1 MKLQVRKLQ
10 ESDWKF
16 LPKWW
21 ADYNQQPWIDES
33 EFRDF
38 LPGAFQIGD
47 YEEKRAGLGGFIVC
61 KEDDPIAAAWLVMT
75 NSNCAIITNIISD
88 LSYKDE
94 DKEKA
99 LKLLNNFVNNFAK
112 ELGYKHTIQLV
123 ENTKLV
129 KKL

>member
-10 ESDWKF
+10 ESDWEF
-16 LPKWW
+16 LPEWW
-21 ADYNQQPWIDES
+21 KSNKQDNSIENL
-33 EFRDF
+33 RDF
-38 LPGAFQIGD
+38 LPGSFQIGE

-61 KEDDPIAAAWLVMT
+61 KEDDPIAVVWLIMT
-75 NSNCAIITNIISD
+75 NSNRAIATKVISD
-88 LSYKDE
+88 LSYGDE

-99 LKLLNNFVNNFAK
+99 LQLLNNFVNNFAK
-112 ELGYKHTIQLV
+112 ELGYKYTMQLV

>member
-16 LPKWW
+16 IPEWW
-21 ADYNQQPWIDES
+21 KSNKQDDSIENL
-33 EFRDF
+33 RDF
-38 LPGAFQIGD
+38 LPGSFQIGD

-61 KEDDPIAAAWLVMT
+61 KEDDPIAATWLIMT
-75 NSNCAIITNIISD
+75 NSNCAIATQVISD
-88 LSYKDE
+88 LSYRDE

-99 LKLLNNFVNNFAK
+99 LELLNNFVNNFAK

>member
-16 LPKWW
+16 LPEWW
-21 ADYNQQPWIDES
+21 KSNKQDDSIENL
-33 EFRDF
+33 RDF
-38 LPGAFQIGD
+38 LPGSFQIGD

-61 KEDDPIAAAWLVMT
+61 KEDDPIAATWLIMT
-75 NSNCAIITNIISD
+75 NSNCAIATQVISD
-88 LSYKDE
+88 LSYRDE

-99 LKLLNNFVNNFAK
+99 LELLNNFVNNFAK

>member
-16 LPKWW
+16 LPEWW
-21 ADYNQQPWIDES
+21 KSNKQDDSIENL
-33 EFRDF
+33 RDF
-38 LPGAFQIGD
+38 LPGSFQIGN
-47 YEEKRAGLGGFIVC
+47 YEKKRAGLGGFIVC
-61 KEDDPIAAAWLVMT
+61 KEDDPIAVVWLIMT
-75 NSNCAIITNIISD
+75 NSNRAIATKVISD
-88 LSYKDE
+88 LSYGDE

-99 LKLLNNFVNNFAK
+99 LQLLNNFVNNFAK
-112 ELGYKHTIQLV
+112 ELGYKYITELV

>member
-10 ESDWKF
+10 ESDWEF
-16 LPKWW
+16 LPEWW
-21 ADYNQQPWIDES
+21 KSNKQDDSIENL
-33 EFRDF
+33 RDF
-38 LPGAFQIGD
+38 LPGSFQIGD

-61 KEDDPIAAAWLVMT
+61 KEDDPIAATWLIMT
-75 NSNCAIITNIISD
+75 NSNCAIATQVISD
-88 LSYKDE
+88 LSYRDE

-99 LKLLNNFVNNFAK
+99 LELLNNFVNNFAK

>member
-10 ESDWKF
+10 ESDWRF
-16 LPKWW
+16 IPEWW
-21 ADYNQQPWIDES
+21 KSNKQDDSIENL
-33 EFRDF
+33 RDF
-38 LPGAFQIGD
+38 LPGSFQIGD

-61 KEDDPIAAAWLVMT
+61 KEDDPIAATWLIMT

-88 LSYKDE
+88 LSYRDE

-99 LKLLNNFVNNFAK
+99 LELLNNFVNNFAK

>member
-10 ESDWKF
+10 ESDWEF
-16 LPKWW
+16 IPEWW
-21 ADYNQQPWIDES
+21 KSNKQDDSIENL
-33 EFRDF
+33 RDF
-38 LPGAFQIGD
+38 LPGSFQIGD

-61 KEDDPIAAAWLVMT
+61 KEDDPIAATWLIMT
-75 NSNCAIITNIISD
+75 NSNCAIATQVISD
-88 LSYKDE
+88 LSYRDE

-99 LKLLNNFVNNFAK
+99 LELLNNFVNNFAK

>member
-10 ESDWKF
+10 ESDWSF
-16 LPKWW
+16 IPEWW
-21 ADYNQQPWIDES
+21 KSNKQDNSIENL
-33 EFRDF
+33 RDF
-38 LPGAFQIGD
+38 LPGSFQIGN

-61 KEDDPIAAAWLVMT
+61 KEDDPIAVVWLIMT
-75 NSNCAIITNIISD
+75 NSNRAIATKVISD
-88 LSYKDE
+88 LSYGDE

-99 LKLLNNFVNNFAK
+99 LQLLNNFVNNFAK
-112 ELGYKHTIQLV
+112 ELGYKYITELV

>member
-10 ESDWKF
+10 ESDWSF
-16 LPKWW
+16 IPEWW
-21 ADYNQQPWIDES
+21 KSNKQDNSIENL
-33 EFRDF
+33 RDF
-38 LPGAFQIGD
+38 LPGSFQIGD

-61 KEDDPIAAAWLVMT
+61 KEDDPIAVVWLIMT
-75 NSNCAIITNIISD
+75 NSNRAIATKVISD
-88 LSYKDE
+88 LSYGDE

-99 LKLLNNFVNNFAK
+99 LQLLNNFVNNFAK
-112 ELGYKHTIQLV
+112 ELGYKYITELV

>member
-10 ESDWKF
+10 ESDWSF
-16 LPKWW
+16 IPEWW
-21 ADYNQQPWIDES
+21 KSNKQDDSIENL
-33 EFRDF
+33 RDF
-38 LPGAFQIGD
+38 LPGSFQIGN

-61 KEDDPIAAAWLVMT
+61 KEDDPIAVVWLIMT
-75 NSNCAIITNIISD
+75 NSNRAIATKVISD
-88 LSYKDE
+88 LSYGDE

-99 LKLLNNFVNNFAK
+99 LQLLNNFVNNFAK
-112 ELGYKHTIQLV
+112 ELGYKYTMQLV

>member
-16 LPKWW
+16 IPEWW
-21 ADYNQQPWIDES
+21 KSNKQNDSIENL
-33 EFRDF
+33 RDF
-38 LPGAFQIGD
+38 LPGSFQIGN

-61 KEDDPIAAAWLVMT
+61 KEDDPIAATWLIMT
-75 NSNCAIITNIISD
+75 NSNCAIATQVISD
-88 LSYKDE
+88 LSYRDE

-99 LKLLNNFVNNFAK
+99 LELLNNFVNNFAK

>member
-16 LPKWW
+16 IPEWW
-21 ADYNQQPWIDES
+21 KSNKQDNSIENL
-33 EFRDF
+33 RDF
-38 LPGAFQIGD
+38 LPGSFQIGD

-61 KEDDPIAAAWLVMT
+61 KEDDPIAATWLIMT
-75 NSNCAIITNIISD
+75 NSNCAIATQVISD
-88 LSYKDE
+88 LSYRDE

-99 LKLLNNFVNNFAK
+99 LELLNNFVNNFAK

>member
-16 LPKWW
+16 IPEWW
-21 ADYNQQPWIDES
+21 KSNKQDDSIENL
-33 EFRDF
+33 RDF
-38 LPGAFQIGD
+38 LPGSFQIGN
-47 YEEKRAGLGGFIVC
+47 YEKKRAGLGGFIVC
-61 KEDDPIAAAWLVMT
+61 KEDDPIAVVWLIMT
-75 NSNCAIITNIISD
+75 NSNRAIATKVISD
-88 LSYKDE
+88 LSYGDE

-99 LKLLNNFVNNFAK
+99 LQLLNNFVNNFAK
-112 ELGYKHTIQLV
+112 ELGYKYITELV

>member
-10 ESDWKF
+10 ESDCKF
-16 LPKWW
+16 LPEWW
-21 ADYNQQPWIDES
+21 KSNKQNDSIENL
-33 EFRDF
+33 RDF
-38 LPGAFQIGD
+38 LPGSFQIGD

-75 NSNCAIITNIISD
+75 NSDCAIITNIISD

>member
-10 ESDWKF
+10 ESDWSF
-16 LPKWW
+16 IPEWW
-21 ADYNQQPWIDES
+21 KSNKQDDSIENL
-33 EFRDF
+33 RDF
-38 LPGAFQIGD
+38 LPGSFQIGD

-61 KEDDPIAAAWLVMT
+61 KEDDPIAATWLTMT
-75 NSNCAIITNIISD
+75 NSSCAIITNVISD
-88 LSYKDE
+88 LSYRDE

-99 LKLLNNFVNNFAK
+99 LQLLNNFVNNFAK

>member
-16 LPKWW
+16 LPEWW
-21 ADYNQQPWIDES
+21 KSNKQDNSIENL
-33 EFRDF
+33 RDF
-38 LPGAFQIGD
+38 LPGSFQIGD

-61 KEDDPIAAAWLVMT
+61 KEDDPIAATWLVMT
-75 NSNCAIITNIISD
+75 NSNCAIATQVISD
-88 LSYKDE
+88 LSYRDE

-99 LKLLNNFVNNFAK
+99 LELLNNFVNNFAK

>member
-16 LPKWW
+16 LPEWW
-21 ADYNQQPWIDES
+21 KSNKQNDSIENL
-33 EFRDF
+33 RDF
-38 LPGAFQIGD
+38 LPGSFQIGN
-47 YEEKRAGLGGFIVC
+47 YEKKRAGLGGFIVC
-61 KEDDPIAAAWLVMT
+61 KEDDPIAVVWLIMT
-75 NSNCAIITNIISD
+75 NSNRAIATKVISD
-88 LSYKDE
+88 LSYGDE

-99 LKLLNNFVNNFAK
+99 LQLLNNFVNNFAK

>member
-10 ESDWKF
+10 ESDWSF
-16 LPKWW
+16 IPEWW
-21 ADYNQQPWIDES
+21 KSNKQDNSIENL
-33 EFRDF
+33 RDF
-38 LPGAFQIGD
+38 LPGSFQIGN

-61 KEDDPIAAAWLVMT
+61 KEDDPIAVVWLIMT
-75 NSNCAIITNIISD
+75 NSNRAIATQVISD
-88 LSYKDE
+88 LSYGDE

-99 LKLLNNFVNNFAK
+99 LQLLNNFVNNFAK
-112 ELGYKHTIQLV
+112 ELGYKYITELV

>member
-10 ESDWKF
+10 ESDWSF
-16 LPKWW
+16 IPEWW
-21 ADYNQQPWIDES
+21 KSNKQDDSIENL
-33 EFRDF
+33 RDF
-38 LPGAFQIGD
+38 LPGSFQIGE

-61 KEDDPIAAAWLVMT
+61 KEDDPIAVVWLIMT
-75 NSNCAIITNIISD
+75 NSNRAIATKVISD
-88 LSYKDE
+88 LSYGDE

-99 LKLLNNFVNNFAK
+99 LQLLNNFVNNFAK
-112 ELGYKHTIQLV
+112 ELGYKYTMQLV

>member
-16 LPKWW
+16 IPEWW
-21 ADYNQQPWIDES
+21 KSNKQDDSIENL
-33 EFRDF
+33 RDF
-38 LPGAFQIGD
+38 LPGSFQIGD

-61 KEDDPIAAAWLVMT
+61 KEDDPIAAAWLIMT

-88 LSYKDE
+88 LSYRDE

-99 LKLLNNFVNNFAK
+99 LELLNNFVNNFAK
-112 ELGYKHTIQLV
+112 ELGYKYITELV

>member
-16 LPKWW
+16 IPEWW
-21 ADYNQQPWIDES
+21 KSNKQDDSIENL
-33 EFRDF
+33 RDF
-38 LPGAFQIGD
+38 LPGSFQIGD

-61 KEDDPIAAAWLVMT
+61 KEDDPIAATWLIMT

-88 LSYKDE
+88 LSYRDE

-99 LKLLNNFVNNFAK
+99 LELLNNFVNNFAK

>member
-10 ESDWKF
+10 ESDWSF
-16 LPKWW
+16 IPEWW
-21 ADYNQQPWIDES
+21 KSNKQDDSIENL
-33 EFRDF
+33 RDF
-38 LPGAFQIGD
+38 LPGSFQIGD

-61 KEDDPIAAAWLVMT
+61 KEDDPIAVVWLIMT
-75 NSNCAIITNIISD
+75 NSNRAIATKVISD
-88 LSYKDE
+88 LSYGDE

-99 LKLLNNFVNNFAK
+99 LQLLNNFVNNFAK
-112 ELGYKHTIQLV
+112 ELGYKYTMQLV

>member
-16 LPKWW
+16 IPEWW
-21 ADYNQQPWIDES
+21 KSNKQDNSIENL
-33 EFRDF
+33 RDF
-38 LPGAFQIGD
+38 LPGSFQIGD

-61 KEDDPIAAAWLVMT
+61 KEYDPIAAAWLIMT

-88 LSYKDE
+88 LSYRDE

-99 LKLLNNFVNNFAK
+99 LELLNNFVNNFAK

>member
-16 LPKWW
+16 LPEWW
-21 ADYNQQPWIDES
+21 KSNKQNDSIENL
-33 EFRDF
+33 RDF
-38 LPGAFQIGD
+38 LPGSFQIGN
-47 YEEKRAGLGGFIVC
+47 YEKKRAGLGGFIVC
-61 KEDDPIAAAWLVMT
+61 KEDDPIAVVWLIMT
-75 NSNCAIITNIISD
+75 NSNRAIATKVISD
-88 LSYKDE
+88 LYYGDE

-99 LKLLNNFVNNFAK
+99 LQLLNNFVNNFAK
-112 ELGYKHTIQLV
+112 ELGYKYITELV

>member
-10 ESDWKF
+10 ESDWEF
-16 LPKWW
+16 LPEWW
-21 ADYNQQPWIDES
+21 KSNEQDDLIENL
-33 EFRDF
+33 RDF
-38 LPGAFQIGD
+38 LPGSFQIGN

-61 KEDDPIAAAWLVMT
+61 KEDDPIAAVWLIMT
-75 NSNCAIITNIISD
+75 NSNRAIATQVISD
-88 LSYKDE
+88 LSYGDE

-99 LKLLNNFVNNFAK
+99 LQLLNNFVNNFAK
-112 ELGYKHTIQLV
+112 ELGYKYITELV

>member
-16 LPKWW
+16 LPEWW
-21 ADYNQQPWIDES
+21 KSNKQDDSIENL
-33 EFRDF
+33 RDF
-38 LPGAFQIGD
+38 LPGSFQIGD

-61 KEDDPIAAAWLVMT
+61 KEDDPIAATWLIMT

-88 LSYKDE
+88 LSYRDE

-99 LKLLNNFVNNFAK
+99 LELLNNFVNNFAK

>member
-16 LPKWW
+16 IPEWW
-21 ADYNQQPWIDES
+21 KSNKQDDSIENL
-33 EFRDF
+33 RDF
-38 LPGAFQIGD
+38 LPGSFQIGD

-61 KEDDPIAAAWLVMT
+61 KEDDPIAATWLIMT
-75 NSNCAIITNIISD
+75 NSNCAIITNVISD
-88 LSYKDE
+88 LSYRDE

-99 LKLLNNFVNNFAK
+99 LELLNNFVNNFAK